1 MILFKDILATIIAF
15 TVFYTIRVVKA
26 PLWWVTLDEYS
37 FWSINSG
44 LMAEDILLFIVIV
57 TIGLLWVFLGISWLL
72 IGLGTLVALGVFA
85 WGFLRVRRW
94 IKTRKK

>member
-57 TIGLLWVFLGISWLL
+57 TIGTLWVFLGISWLL

>member
-15 TVFYTIRVVKA
+15 TVFYTIRLVKA

-57 TIGLLWVFLGISWLL
+57 TVGFLWVFLGISWLL